1 MLNEPTAPP
10 PITLTVSFEEAQT
23 ILDALAEMP
32 YRRVA
37 DLIQKILVQASAP
50 PLAPEPPAET
60 EAPHDGAEAPPATE
74 D

>member
-23 ILDALAEMP
+23 ILDALTEMP

-37 DLIQKILVQASAP
+37 DLIQKILLQASASN
-50 PLAPEPPAET
+50 ADPEPPAAA
-60 EAPHDGAEAPPATE
+60 EAPDEGAEAPPATE